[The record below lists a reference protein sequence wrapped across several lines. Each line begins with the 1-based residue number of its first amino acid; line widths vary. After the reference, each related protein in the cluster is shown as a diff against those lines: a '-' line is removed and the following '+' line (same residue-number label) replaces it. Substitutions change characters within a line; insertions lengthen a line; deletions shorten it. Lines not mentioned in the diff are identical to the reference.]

1 MGGIRHRLL
10 FPAATLPVVR
20 TAYTLRASLLP
31 VADDFDPGFALFVGG
46 FVAVLFWLAA
56 GLVVVAAPA
65 DPLLDGLVF
74 ALAGLGGLFLLGGGL
89 LAVVLWLLA
98 MR

>member
-1 MGGIRHRLL
+1 MSHRLL
-10 FPAATLPVVR
+10 FPAATLPAVR

-31 VADDFDPGFALFVGG
+31 VADDFDSGFALFVGG

-56 GLVVVAAPA
+56 GLVVAAAPA

-74 ALAGLGGLFLLGGGL
+74 ALVGLGGLFLLGGGL